1 MVLRAVGIIAT
12 IMAASGC
19 ASTAGQSPPAPLPS
33 VPISQSGA
41 TMTMP
46 ASGLTKLDAFLK
58 QAVAA
63 RRTGLLRVMV
73 KLAERDGAESRVRAL
88 LTRRNRPVDKVLM
101 DGRLVV
107 TTLDTGDLV
116 ELAASDD
123 VERISLDAVVKITGT

>member
-1 MVLRAVGIIAT
+1 
-12 IMAASGC
+12 
-19 ASTAGQSPPAPLPS
+19 
-33 VPISQSGA
+33 
-41 TMTMP
+41 MTMP